1 MGAELI
7 KAIVFDLDG
16 TLYQNEQMGGQ
27 VNLSAC
33 RYIAELKGVSVEQAD
48 LMLEEARDSLAGLAA
63 TLSQAVISL
72 GGNMHDLHE
81 RMAREV
87 RPEGLLAVDERV
99 VGLLKDLASRFGI
112 HIYTNN
118 NRSLSARIMK
128 LIGVADFFCKVF
140 TIEDFWRPKPD
151 EETLIFLLDA
161 IGAKAEETLFVGD
174 RYQVDLALPATLGA
188 KVFESCTI
196 EQLLGLREF
205 LAQEPTA

>member
-1 MGAELI
+1 MGAQLI

-16 TLYQNEQMGGQ
+16 TLYQNEQMGDQ

-33 RYIAELKGVSVEQAD
+33 RYIAQLKGVSVEEAD
-48 LMLEEARDSLAGLAA
+48 LMLEEARASLAGLAA

-87 RPEGLLAVDERV
+87 RPEGLLAEDERV
-99 VGLLKDLASRFGI
+99 VDLLRDLAGRFEI

-128 LIGVADFFCKVF
+128 IIGVAELFDKVF

-151 EETLIFLLDA
+151 EEALTSILDA
-161 IGAKAEETLFVGD
+161 IGKKAEETLFVGD

-188 KVFESCTI
+188 RVFESCTI

-205 LAQEPTA
+205 LEKE

>member
-1 MGAELI
+1 MI

-16 TLYQNEQMGGQ
+16 TLYQNEQMGDQ

-33 RYIAELKGVSVEQAD
+33 RYIAQLKGVSVEEAD
-48 LMLEEARDSLAGLAA
+48 LMLEEARASLAGLAA

-87 RPEGLLAVDERV
+87 RPEGLLAEDERV
-99 VGLLKDLASRFGI
+99 VDLLRDLAGRFEI

-128 LIGVADFFCKVF
+128 IIGVAELFDKVF

-151 EETLIFLLDA
+151 EEALTSILDA
-161 IGAKAEETLFVGD
+161 IGKKAEETLFVGD

-188 KVFESCTI
+188 RVFESCTI

-205 LAQEPTA
+205 LEKE